1 MNRKLRR
8 GLSVL
13 LGLVFAA
20 GLGLMIR
27 QAVSYRNGEQARKDA
42 LALVTPVE
50 TKPAPV
56 TKPIEDKTAPPAPEP
71 PPETTEAP
79 TVQQAPLEEE
89 AKFLLELDL
98 SPLQNVNADVLGWIH
113 IAGGDVSYPLLR
125 SYDNRDYLYKTWE
138 KKFSNAGSV
147 FLECKNNR
155 NLLDFNTIIYGHH
168 MADGSVFAPMVKYRD
183 PEYLAEHPYIYI
195 LTQGDLRRYE
205 IFSAYEAALDSHTYR
220 LHFPDEATRLAAL
233 EHYINQSVVQTGI
246 VPGVDDFI
254 LTLSTCVGNGTYETR
269 WVVQARLTGIWTK

>member
-13 LGLVFAA
+13 FGLVFAA

-56 TKPIEDKTAPPAPEP
+56 TKPIEDKAAPPAPEP
-71 PPETTEAP
+71 PPEITEAP

-98 SPLQNVNADVLGWIH
+98 SPLQNANADVLGWIH

-233 EHYINQSVVQTGI
+233 EHYTNQSVVQTGI